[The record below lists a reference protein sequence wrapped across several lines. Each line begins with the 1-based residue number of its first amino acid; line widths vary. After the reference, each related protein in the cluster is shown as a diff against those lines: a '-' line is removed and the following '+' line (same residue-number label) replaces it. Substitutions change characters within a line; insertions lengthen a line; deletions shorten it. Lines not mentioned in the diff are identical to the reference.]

1 MLEENKLE
9 AKTISQCKALRYKLK
24 QIITSHSNAG
34 GGRGGGVSYKQGGA
48 GQGRAGQVVS
58 QVRLEWGLG
67 RRKVQRK
74 VRAHAHK

>member
-34 GGRGGGVSYKQGGA
+34 EWSEEGKGRAVQTA
-48 GQGRAGQVVS
+48 RAGQVS
-58 QVRLEWGLG
+58 QVRLEWGE
-67 RRKVQRK
+67 KS
-74 VRAHAHK
+74 ACTCT

>member
-34 GGRGGGVSYKQGGA
+34 GWSEGDKEWGEGREVQTV
-48 GQGRAGQVVS
+48 RAGQVS
-58 QVRLEWGLG
+58 QVRLEWGE
-67 RRKVQRK
+67 KS
-74 VRAHAHK
+74 ACTCT

>member
-34 GGRGGGVSYKQGGA
+34 GWSERDTQGGRGGREVQTV
-48 GQGRAGQVVS
+48 RAGQVS
-58 QVRLEWGLG
+58 QELLVWGE
-67 RRKVQRK
+67 KS
-74 VRAHAHK
+74 ACTCT

>member
-34 GGRGGGVSYKQGGA
+34 GWSEGDKQGGRGGRCK
-48 GQGRAGQVVS
+48 R
-58 QVRLEWGLG
+58 
-67 RRKVQRK
+67 
-74 VRAHAHK
+74 

>member
-34 GGRGGGVSYKQGGA
+34 GWSEEGKSRAVQTA
-48 GQGRAGQVVS
+48 RAGQV
-58 QVRLEWGLG
+58 L
-67 RRKVQRK
+67 
-74 VRAHAHK
+74 